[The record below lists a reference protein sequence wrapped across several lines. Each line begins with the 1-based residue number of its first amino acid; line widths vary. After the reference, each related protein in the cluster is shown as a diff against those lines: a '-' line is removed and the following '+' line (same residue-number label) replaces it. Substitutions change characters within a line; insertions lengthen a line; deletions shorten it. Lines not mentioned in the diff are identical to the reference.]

1 MAPLPPELLQT
12 LLKNQWKVTPRQAD
26 HYRRSIYLFAR
37 RNLRYPIFDAF
48 DRPDGNASCSRRS
61 QSTTAPQSLLL
72 LNSRFSL
79 DAARRLAGVLLQERS
94 QIDAACYQALFR
106 RLYSRAATPA
116 EITILATFHRRQTTL
131 LESAD
136 RAPSQL
142 ALPIPL
148 PAQLAPAAA
157 AAFTDICLAAFNANE
172 FLYLD

>member
-12 LLKNQWKVTPRQAD
+12 LLKNQWKVAPRQAD

-106 RLYSRAATPA
+106 RLYARAATPA

-131 LESAD
+131 LQSAD